1 MLINIDNKLILSKFQ
16 IIKVKNKIIISISK
30 EFIKINNN
38 NNNNNNEL
46 DYIKIPIYNSYNGLD
61 YITITMPLELNIY
74 DEYIF
79 NPYIILS
86 SLNLE
91 IDNELDFFYNLEI
104 IIKNKY
110 NLNFLKFKDIKLF
123 HIQNYITNNLENN
136 NIWLKIN
143 ILKLL
148 FIYNNS
154 YKDFKILFDQLKNY
168 KYNIFTNDKEI
179 KFKFSEWNNNIINS
193 NINFNNLIKN
203 NYYYILL
210 ENLEL
215 DSNEII
221 LKIKILDIDNDNLTL
236 KINNDKKILYANYKW
251 FYYYPKTKI
260 NKDYLIY
267 NFFMNNNIN
276 LIILKYIIGDNQS
289 FNYNDILNYYSNNN
303 KLSNIITF
311 TEINEMD
318 IIRSN
323 SFTDIFFKDIIHK
336 YRNDEDKILE
346 ILIILFNN
354 YNYPLKMNRHEID
367 DIFNY
372 ILYISLY
379 NYKVL
384 YFNDILKLKFLEII
398 PIKLK
403 NLYLNILKVLI
414 NIINNNYDNITYNQK
429 YYNDYLHRN
438 IIKLFLINSSK
449 ISIELFKKLSTEIS
463 YKKFKSIFSRNLL
476 LFDISYK
483 LSWNTL
489 SKKLNYLNIFYKNL
503 DIVFYQNKINKNIIS
518 DNFDIKIKKIIE
530 NPLEMYKY
538 LKKEND
544 FIKWSKFIIDKLNN
558 LYYIPISLNNT
569 DDITNISKMLYLLL
583 NINEQSMK
591 DITYINFVQFCIEHS
606 HLILNNTRINLK
618 IKEIFNNLKCNINLG
633 YLAKDLTLHK
643 NIITFDNDPINNLDL
658 ESKLKIAIDKYLKY
672 KGKYLK
678 YKNNNKI
685 NCS

>member
-1 MLINIDNKLILSKFQ
+1 MVLLI
-16 IIKVKNKIIISISK
+16 
-30 EFIKINNN
+30 
-38 NNNNNNEL
+38 
-46 DYIKIPIYNSYNGLD
+46 
-61 YITITMPLELNIY
+61 T
-74 DEYIF
+74 
-79 NPYIILS
+79 
-86 SLNLE
+86 
-91 IDNELDFFYNLEI
+91 
-104 IIKNKY
+104 
-110 NLNFLKFKDIKLF
+110 
-123 HIQNYITNNLENN
+123 
-136 NIWLKIN
+136 
-143 ILKLL
+143 
-148 FIYNNS
+148 
-154 YKDFKILFDQLKNY
+154 
-168 KYNIFTNDKEI
+168 
-179 KFKFSEWNNNIINS
+179 
-193 NINFNNLIKN
+193 
-203 NYYYILL
+203 
-210 ENLEL
+210 
-215 DSNEII
+215 
-221 LKIKILDIDNDNLTL
+221 LT
-236 KINNDKKILYANYKW
+236 
-251 FYYYPKTKI
+251 
-260 NKDYLIY
+260 
-267 NFFMNNNIN
+267 
-276 LIILKYIIGDNQS
+276 G
-289 FNYNDILNYYSNNN
+289 
-303 KLSNIITF
+303 
-311 TEINEMD
+311 INEMD

-336 YRNDEDKILE
+336 YNNDEDKILE
-346 ILIILFNN
+346 ILSILFNN

-384 YFNDILKLKFLEII
+384 YLNDVLKLKFLEII
-398 PIKLK
+398 PIKLR

-518 DNFDIKIKKIIE
+518 DNFDVKIKKIIE

-558 LYYIPISLNNT
+558 LYYIPIILNNT

-591 DITYINFVQFCIEHS
+591 DITYINFVQFCIKHS

-618 IKEIFNNLKCNINLG
+618 IKEIFNNLNCNINLG